1 MRFLKRLIEE
11 SDTTAGRV
19 FDFFI
24 QVLIIVSLLT
34 YAFDTLPHLSE
45 RSRIILR
52 VLEVFCVVVFTA
64 EYIARIIVADRK
76 VAFIFSFF
84 GIIDFL
90 AIAPFY
96 LYFNIHLVSLRAL
109 RLLRLLR
116 VFKLVRYS
124 DSVKRFHRAFLIAK
138 EELLLFLFVTLVI
151 IYLAS
156 VGIYQF
162 EHPAQPKAFSSVFA
176 SLWWAVATLTT
187 VGYGDIYPITVGG
200 KIFTFVILLM
210 GLGVVSIPAG
220 MVATALSKARE
231 FED

>member
-1 MRFLKRLIEE
+1 MRFLKRLIED
-11 SDTTAGRV
+11 SDTRAGRA
-19 FDFFI
+19 FDLFI

-34 YAFDTLPHLSE
+34 YAFDTLPHLSARWE
-45 RSRIILR
+45 FILR
-52 VLEVFCVVVFTA
+52 VIELFCVVVFTI

-76 VAFIFSFF
+76 TVFIFSFF

-96 LYFNIHLVSLRAL
+96 LYFDIHLVSLRAL

-124 DSVKRFHRAFLIAK
+124 NSIKRFHRAFLIAK

-162 EHPAQPKAFSSVFA
+162 ENPAQPKAFSSVFA

-187 VGYGDIYPITVGG
+187 VGYGDIVPITVGG
-200 KIFTFVILLM
+200 KVFTFVILLM
-210 GLGVVSIPAG
+210 GLGVG
-220 MVATALSKARE
+220 GRHC
-231 FED
+231 

>member
-1 MRFLKRLIEE
+1 MRVI
-11 SDTTAGRV
+11 
-19 FDFFI
+19 
-24 QVLIIVSLLT
+24 VL
-34 YAFDTLPHLSE
+34 
-45 RSRIILR
+45 
-52 VLEVFCVVVFTA
+52 FCVLVFPA

-76 VAFIFSFF
+76 TVFIFSFF

-96 LYFNIHLVSLRAL
+96 LYFDIHLVSLRAL

-124 DSVKRFHRAFLIAK
+124 NSIKRFHRAFLIAK

-162 EHPAQPKAFSSVFA
+162 ENPAQPKAFSSVFA

-187 VGYGDIYPITVGG
+187 VGYGDIVPITVGG
-200 KIFTFVILLM
+200 KVFTFVILLM